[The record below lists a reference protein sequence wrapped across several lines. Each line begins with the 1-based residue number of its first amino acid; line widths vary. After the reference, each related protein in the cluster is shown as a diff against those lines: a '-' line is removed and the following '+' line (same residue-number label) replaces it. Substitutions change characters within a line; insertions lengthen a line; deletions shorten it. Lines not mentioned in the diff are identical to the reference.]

1 MEVLREYEAMYEE
14 YLKIEP
20 ELDHDYETHHT
31 PDVIVVSCSY
41 SDLLLVIIL
50 RIADATACT

>member
-1 MEVLREYEAMYEE
+1 MYEE

-31 PDVIVVSCSY
+31 PDVIVVSCPY
-41 SDLLLVIIL
+41 IIIVIYYW
-50 RIADATACT
+50 

>member
-41 SDLLLVIIL
+41 SDFY
-50 RIADATACT
+50 